1 MKKPSTKYE
10 ALDKAIMNKM
20 GGHPQ
25 MFGAINVRDVREEC
39 ERIASAEAGKAE
51 AFRILD
57 RRLQALRKAGK
68 IKSTTKGWVNAG
80 ASQI

>member
-1 MKKPSTKYE
+1 MSKYE
-10 ALDKAIMNKM
+10 NLDKAIMNKM

-25 MFGAINVRDVREEC
+25 MCSAINVRDVRAEC
-39 ERIASAEAGKAE
+39 ERIAAAEAGKAE

-68 IKSTTKGWVNAG
+68 IKSTSKGWLRVG
-80 ASQI
+80 ANQI